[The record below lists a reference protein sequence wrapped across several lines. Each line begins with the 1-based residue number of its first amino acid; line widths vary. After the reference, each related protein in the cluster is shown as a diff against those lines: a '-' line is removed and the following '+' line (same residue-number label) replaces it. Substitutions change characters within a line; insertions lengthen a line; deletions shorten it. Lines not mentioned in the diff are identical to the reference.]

1 MRKTK
6 LVVSRCYDLRLPD
19 PHHHVAFGDIGDL
32 TVELV
37 EPSVQDEEGL
47 SGRGHEVLS
56 EQSAAR
62 HYPVPTAPRPLERL
76 GGFF

>member
-6 LVVSRCYDLRLPD
+6 LVVSRCYDLGLPD